1 MAIEADAVEEAN
13 KAGKLNEHN
22 EANNSNNK
30 TKVAI
35 EAKAEKANDAVKAVK
50 AVEAE
55 ADKANDTVEAVDK
68 TIEANDA
75 NEFVVVDDAN
85 EADWIDD
92 IVVADDSIVIYE
104 VVLGLLTWFVPFS
117 LTKHSAI
124 FVEVKG
130 CFEFLDM
137 NKNQLGT
144 FCIECDW
151 GSTCSLR
158 N

>member
-1 MAIEADAVEEAN
+1 MAIEADAVKDTN

-22 EANNSNNK
+22 EANNADNK
-30 TKVAI
+30 TEVAI
-35 EAKAEKANDAVKAVK
+35 EAKADKANDAAE
-50 AVEAE
+50 AVEVVEAK
-55 ADKANDTVEAVDK
+55 ADKRNDAITAVDN

>member
-1 MAIEADAVEEAN
+1 VAIEANAAKGAN
-13 KAGKLNEHN
+13 KAGKLDKHD
-22 EANNSNNK
+22 EADDADNK
-30 TKVAI
+30 TEVAI
-35 EAKAEKANDAVKAVK
+35 EAKADKANDAAK
-50 AVEAE
+50 AVEVVEAK
-55 ADKANDTVEAVDK
+55 ADKRNDAITAVDK

>member
-1 MAIEADAVEEAN
+1 VAIEANAVKEAD
-13 KAGKLNEHN
+13 KAGKLDKHN
-22 EANNSNNK
+22 EADDANNK
-30 TKVAI
+30 TEVAI
-35 EAKAEKANDAVKAVK
+35 EAEADEDNDAAEAVEAVEAKAGEGNDAV
-50 AVEAE
+50 EA
-55 ADKANDTVEAVDK
+55 A
-68 TIEANDA
+68 
-75 NEFVVVDDAN
+75 
-85 EADWIDD
+85 
-92 IVVADDSIVIYE
+92 DSIVIHE

>member
-1 MAIEADAVEEAN
+1 MAIEANAVKEAD
-13 KAGKLNEHN
+13 KAGKLDKHN
-22 EANNSNNK
+22 EADDVNNK
-30 TKVAI
+30 TEVAI
-35 EAKAEKANDAVKAVK
+35 EAEADKDNDAAEAVK
-50 AVEAE
+50 AVEAK
-55 ADKANDTVEAVDK
+55 ADKGSDAVEAVD
-68 TIEANDA
+68 
-75 NEFVVVDDAN
+75 
-85 EADWIDD
+85 
-92 IVVADDSIVIYE
+92 SIVIHE

>member
-1 MAIEADAVEEAN
+1 VAIEANAVKEAD
-13 KAGKLNEHN
+13 KAGKLDKHN
-22 EANNSNNK
+22 EADNVNNR
-30 TKVAI
+30 TKVAV
-35 EAKAEKANDAVKAVK
+35 EAKADEDNDAAE
-50 AVEAE
+50 AVEAVE
-55 ADKANDTVEAVDK
+55 AKADEGSDAVEAVD
-68 TIEANDA
+68 
-75 NEFVVVDDAN
+75 
-85 EADWIDD
+85 
-92 IVVADDSIVIYE
+92 SIVIHE

-130 CFEFLDM
+130 CFEFLNM